1 MAIGTEQIAAMRYAV
16 PGTEA
21 VNLYATDSAQGLTL
35 AQLVMAVCIKTA
47 ASYERQSVNK
57 MNTITQNADL
67 LQKGADW
74 IEKLLAGTA
83 SWTRLRKFAVDELG
97 VAEANLPAS
106 IRAYDDKLKVI
117 TLMTEQMNAVM
128 QTQQQ
133 DMVALQSYVSR
144 RDTAFSSSSN
154 VVRAL
159 GRSMNGCAN
168 NF

>member
-1 MAIGTEQIAAMRYAV
+1 MIETEKIGAMRYA
-16 PGTEA
+16 TDTASA
-21 VNLYATDSAQGLTL
+21 VNLYSTGKASGLTL
-35 AQLVMAVCIKTA
+35 GQLVMAVCLNTA

-57 MNTITQNADL
+57 MNTITKNADL
-67 LQKGADW
+67 LQKGSDW
-74 IEKLLAGTA
+74 IEKVVEDNA
-83 SWTRLRKFAVDELG
+83 SWSRLKKFLVSELG
-97 VAEANLPAS
+97 VDETALPAK

-117 TLMTEQMNAVM
+117 SLMSDRMNVVM

-144 RDTAFSSSSN
+144 RDTAFSSSGN
-154 VVRAL
+154 IVRAL